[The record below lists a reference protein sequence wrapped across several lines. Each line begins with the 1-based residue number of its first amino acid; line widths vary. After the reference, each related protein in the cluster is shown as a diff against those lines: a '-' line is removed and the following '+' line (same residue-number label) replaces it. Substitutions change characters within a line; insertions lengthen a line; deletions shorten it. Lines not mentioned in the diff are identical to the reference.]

1 MYDSSGIDNVIN
13 HGELMNNQIFR
24 IHGDNIIECERV
36 VDFLAA
42 GGNISRVATRMI
54 SAAVTEIEVLYI
66 RGGGQSVTWVFQLF
80 PGFNKSNRKRWNIDI
95 FDSLRDAGG
104 FLDETPDALITKLS
118 DDGKSEEVLCALEF
132 CSALQ
137 AGNQAWQRS
146 GRAISTQR
154 ASCPYLY
161 IVDFVKYELSKER
174 IRKSLRMPNPAVPFS
189 YITASKNSEKLCAQV
204 LVRAEEF
211 DPDDQLLIGFKDEW
225 FAEVDLAHYIIAL
238 LTGTPTDSI
247 EKIILEKN
255 LKVVE
260 FFAKDTIS
268 KKAFNALDWN
278 DIYAGR
284 KDIRD
289 LALER
294 SIPWR
299 KKFAKSSESLNT
311 KEFID
316 LCSEYAVAIGSN
328 DLPFALIPNHRL
340 SSFKKLLVK
349 IFSDSV
355 NSNVI
360 STIDESK
367 DLIICAVK
375 GFKPRGDDARP
386 DRGILPFITML
397 MGDSSQILTYI
408 YGPMHQ
414 NRFNDLI
421 SNPEKIISRSGFWKV
436 FLALSDTVIID
447 SPQIGSDAEYLEG
460 IIASSNLK
468 SRYLEQKK
476 VKELRIN
483 SLSENPLSVHE
494 DDVDTV
500 IHTLFNSISKEL
512 RHEGLCNPPGGDWSG
527 LSLKFKNREMKW
539 LSLPR
544 VSDSIGG
551 KRPDH
556 VIQLFPE
563 DYKPLTIIVES
574 KDRPSSL
581 EKNIGPKLVEY
592 LNHLV
597 GFPPS
602 ATRHSGKAWIKNSEI
617 VNLPA
622 SELISGAAFIRK
634 TETLN
639 PVYDKSKCDIM
650 FSLKWVENK
659 RVWQIEIINFA
670 LGKAAFSIIKNML
683 CNTAVTEGLEILIKE
698 SDVVNS

>member
-1 MYDSSGIDNVIN
+1 MYDSSGIDDVIN
-13 HGELMNNQIFR
+13 HGESMNHQIFR

-42 GGNISRVATRMI
+42 GGNISRIATRMI

-66 RGGGQSVTWVFQLF
+66 HGDGQSVTWVFQLF

-95 FDSLRDAGG
+95 FDSLREAGG

-161 IVDFVKYELSKER
+161 IVDSAKYELSKKR
-174 IRKSLRMPNPAVPFS
+174 TRKSLRMPNPAVPFS
-189 YITASKNSEKLCAQV
+189 YITASKNSENLCAQV

-211 DPDDQLLIGFKDEW
+211 DPDDQLLAGFKDEW
-225 FAEVDLAHYIIAL
+225 FAEVDLAHYLIAL

-247 EKIILEKN
+247 EKNILEKN

-260 FFAKDTIS
+260 FFAKDAVS
-268 KKAFNALDWN
+268 KNSFNALDWN

-294 SIPWR
+294 AIPWR
-299 KKFAKSSESLNT
+299 KRFADKSESLNT
-311 KEFID
+311 KAFID
-316 LCSEYAVAIGSN
+316 LCSEYAVAIGSK
-328 DLPFALIPNHRL
+328 DLPFGLIPVHKL
-340 SSFKKLLVK
+340 PSFKQSLSN
-349 IFSDSV
+349 IFKNSI

-360 STIDESK
+360 STINESK

-375 GFKPRGDDARP
+375 GFKPKGDDGRP

-414 NRFNDLI
+414 SRFNDLI
-421 SNPEKIISRSGFWKV
+421 NNPENIMNKNGLRKV

-447 SPQIGSDAEYLEG
+447 SPQIGSDGEYLEG
-460 IIASSNLK
+460 IIASSDLK
-468 SRYLEQKK
+468 SGYLEKKK
-476 VKELRIN
+476 VRELKIH
-483 SLSENPLSVHE
+483 SLSENPLSIHE

-500 IHTLFNSISKEL
+500 IHTLFNSVSKEL

-527 LSLKFKNREMKW
+527 ISLKVKNRELKW

-544 VSDSIGG
+544 VSGSIGG

-563 DYKPLTIIVES
+563 DYNPLTIIIES
-574 KDRPSSL
+574 KDKPSSL
-581 EKNIGPKLVEY
+581 EKNVGPKLVEY
-592 LNHLV
+592 LNHLI

-602 ATRHSGKAWIKNSEI
+602 ATRYSGQAWTKNSET
-617 VNLPA
+617 VTLPA
-622 SELISGAAFIRK
+622 SELISCAAFIRK
-634 TETLN
+634 TENLN
-639 PVYDKSKCDIM
+639 PVYDKSRCDIM
-650 FSLKWVENK
+650 FSLKWVESK

-670 LGKAAFSIIKNML
+670 LGKTIFSIIKNIL
-683 CNTAVTEGLEILIKE
+683 CNTVVTEGLEILIKE

>member
-1 MYDSSGIDNVIN
+1 
-13 HGELMNNQIFR
+13 
-24 IHGDNIIECERV
+24 
-36 VDFLAA
+36 
-42 GGNISRVATRMI
+42 
-54 SAAVTEIEVLYI
+54 
-66 RGGGQSVTWVFQLF
+66 
-80 PGFNKSNRKRWNIDI
+80 
-95 FDSLRDAGG
+95 
-104 FLDETPDALITKLS
+104 
-118 DDGKSEEVLCALEF
+118 
-132 CSALQ
+132 
-137 AGNQAWQRS
+137 
-146 GRAISTQR
+146 
-154 ASCPYLY
+154 
-161 IVDFVKYELSKER
+161 
-174 IRKSLRMPNPAVPFS
+174 MPNPAVPFS

-225 FAEVDLAHYIIAL
+225 FAEVDLAHYLIAL
-238 LTGTPTDSI
+238 FTGTPTDSI

-260 FFAKDTIS
+260 FFAKDTVS

-447 SPQIGSDAEYLEG
+447 SPKIGSDAEYLEG
-460 IIASSNLK
+460 VIASSDLK
-468 SRYLEQKK
+468 YGYLEQKK
-476 VKELRIN
+476 VKELKIH
-483 SLSENPLSVHE
+483 SLSENPLSIHE

-527 LSLKFKNREMKW
+527 LSLKVKNREMKW

-563 DYKPLTIIVES
+563 EYKPLTIIVES
-574 KDRPSSL
+574 KDKPSSL
-581 EKNIGPKLVEY
+581 EKNVGPKLIEY

-597 GFPPS
+597 RFPSS
-602 ATRHSGKAWIKNSEI
+602 ATRYSGQAWIKNSEI
-617 VNLPA
+617 VNLPD
-622 SELISGAAFIRK
+622 SELISGAAFICK
-634 TETLN
+634 TENLN
-639 PVYDKSKCDIM
+639 PAYDKSRCDIM
-650 FSLKWVENK
+650 FSLKWVESK
-659 RVWQIEIINFA
+659 RIWQIEIINFA
-670 LGKAAFSIIKNML
+670 LGKTVFSIIKNML